1 MTDRKMAKTA
11 RLKQRYAAEARF
23 QLYGKLAIAA
33 ALSAVF
39 FLLYTNLHSRILCI
53 LENTNSV
60 RGYA

>member
-1 MTDRKMAKTA
+1 MTDRNMAKAA

-23 QLYGKLAIAA
+23 KLYGKLAIAA

-39 FLLYTNLHSRILCI
+39 STLHNLHSRLFSI
-53 LENTNSV
+53 LENTNSI